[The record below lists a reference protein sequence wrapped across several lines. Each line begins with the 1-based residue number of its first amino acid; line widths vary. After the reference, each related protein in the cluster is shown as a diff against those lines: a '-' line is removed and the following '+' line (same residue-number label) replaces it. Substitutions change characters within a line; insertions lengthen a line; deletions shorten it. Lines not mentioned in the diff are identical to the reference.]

1 MMRMETIYPFT
12 AVVGQ
17 EQAKKALLIALVNQ
31 KAGGLLIGGA
41 KGTAKSV
48 LARSCAEL
56 AGGRRLL
63 TLPLNVTEDML
74 FGSIDIEYA
83 VSLGVKRFCFTMN
96 CWRKTPAAR
105 SRSCASAAGSCWR
118 SAFRAARSGGQ
129 SSACSTRWPR
139 RGWRMNTALLC
150 AARSGCTAAAG
161 AERQTEGSKKRWRT
175 SWIIWTG
182 AATCR

>member
-1 MMRMETIYPFT
+1 MRMETIYPFT

-56 AGGRRLL
+56 AGDSRLL

-83 VSLGVKRFCFTMN
+83 VSLGEKRFS
-96 CWRKTPAAR
+96 PGILAR
-105 SRSCASAAGSCWR
+105 ATDNILYIDDANLLRQELGPGSV
-118 SAFRAARSGGQ
+118 
-129 SSACSTRWPR
+129 
-139 RGWRMNTALLC
+139 
-150 AARSGCTAAAG
+150 
-161 AERQTEGSKKRWRT
+161 GSVR
-175 SWIIWTG
+175 
-182 AATCR
+182 